1 MYDTL
6 TWQKA
11 KTVKRYLHP
20 PRSERLFTIWP
31 EGKIMMGENQFPT
44 DIDTE
49 PLKETMPTSGIWPV
63 HTRHA
68 RIFDYKAARQR
79 VREDGVPIHGLT
91 ATFGGFEMD
100 MEAFCDTA
108 RRSTCFI
115 RITVTNKAPYRAAE
129 RFGLL
134 VRSGKE
140 RKLIYGAPDGY
151 CTHAPEVAAFRAT
164 QSTFVKSGD
173 ILRDGMTFVG
183 FRSAVPLTW
192 EAADGFLW
200 TKQPLD
206 AGASYEIYLCFGKG
220 EMAPIDFD
228 YEAEK
233 QKTIAFWQKELSA
246 LRLPEKLA
254 APDKLPM
261 VKNLTAQILQ
271 CYAYYV
277 EKDFLVPRQGALQR
291 FVWIWDQ
298 MFVLEAISRMG
309 LADYYRGAIS
319 TYFDVMQNPDG
330 EVRTIGE
337 IWSTDTSCAL
347 YSLAVCCL
355 NANDRAL
362 WKKYAAKGFAAFTW
376 IKNKRRE
383 SRGIEGC
390 AEGLFPPMRGS
401 DWGQVFQNWKT
412 DILNLIALDFFLK
425 AAEAFG
431 GVDTNA
437 VRVEYEAYLRRVRE
451 VFAKATAPQ
460 KGSPALHIPLMPIG
474 DDKKM
479 IEEEFYPYLGHGAFL
494 YSGVVPEG
502 DIDRVL
508 CAMEK
513 EGISS
518 GDGLYGHMPYP
529 DGNTHIWYTTAPE
542 IFIFRTFR
550 RRGDYAAADAILNAI
565 LRYCLTDEYV
575 LAERYADNDPWY
587 VPWMPNA
594 SGSGRLL
601 SMLLD
606 TYAN

>member
-1 MYDTL
+1 MYDTS

-20 PRSERLFTIWP
+20 PRSERLFTFWP
-31 EGKIMMGENQFPT
+31 EGKIMMGENEFPR
-44 DIDTE
+44 DIETE
-49 PLKETMPTSGIWPV
+49 PLKDTLPTWGVWPV
-63 HTRHA
+63 HTRRA

-108 RRSTCFI
+108 RRSTCFVK
-115 RITVTNKAPYRAAE
+115 ITVTNKAPYRAVE

-151 CTHAPEVAAFRAT
+151 CTHAPEVSAFQMT
-164 QSTFVKSGD
+164 PNTFYKSGN

-183 FRSAVPLTW
+183 FRSDVPLNW
-192 EAADGFLW
+192 DAADGCLW
-200 TKQPLD
+200 VKHPLN
-206 AGASYEIYLCFGKG
+206 AGESYEIYLCFGKG
-220 EMAPIDFD
+220 EHAPLDFD

-246 LRLPEKLA
+246 LRLPEKLT

-261 VKNLTAQILQ
+261 VKNLVAQLLQ

-277 EKDFLVPRQGALQR
+277 GKDFLVPRQGALQR

-298 MFVLEAISRMG
+298 LYVLEAISRMG

-319 TYFDVMQNPDG
+319 TYFDVMQKPDG
-330 EVRTIGE
+330 EVVTVGE
-337 IWSTDTSCAL
+337 NWASDTSCAL
-347 YSLAVCCL
+347 QSLAVCCL
-355 NANDRAL
+355 NANDRDL
-362 WKKYAAKGFAAFTW
+362 WETYAKKGFAAFTW

-383 SRGIEGC
+383 TVGAEGC
-390 AEGLFPPMRGS
+390 VEGLFPPMRGS
-401 DWGQVFQNWKT
+401 DWGQIFQNWNT
-412 DILNLIALDFFLK
+412 DIRNLIALEFFLK
-425 AAEAFG
+425 AAETFG
-431 GVDTNA
+431 GVDTEA
-437 VRVEYEAYLRRVRE
+437 IRAEYGDYLRLMQKT
-451 VFAKATAPQ
+451 FADATRPQ
-460 KGSPALHIPLMPIG
+460 KDSPALHIPIMPLG

-479 IEEEFYPYLGHGAFL
+479 IEEEFYPYLGHGGFL
-494 YSGVVPEG
+494 YAGVMS
-502 DIDRVL
+502 DADFDRVL
-508 CAMEK
+508 RAMEQ

-518 GDGLYGHMPYP
+518 GNGLYGHMPYP

-542 IFIFRTFR
+542 IWIFRAFR
-550 RRGDYAAADAILNAI
+550 RRADFAAADAILGAI

-575 LAERYADNDPWY
+575 LAERYADNDPWF

-606 TYAN
+606 TYAD